1 LKKTALMIMILLV
14 AVSAYL
20 FSAEEMN
27 LTIDKAIDLALKNN
41 KNYLIS
47 QAEVKQYKY
56 KLRQNL
62 GFLPNVTLEGFK
74 NIDEKLMELEIPP
87 FFPGAEPTTT
97 TIDFTKNYEF
107 TFQVVQPVFAGGK
120 ILYSYKNA
128 RLDLNIARERHKN
141 TRKEVILQVKKVFF
155 NILVMKELLK
165 AHNEALQLAETNYR
179 NINENYKLGMASKYD
194 LLRAELAAASIK
206 PNILNVQKLLNV
218 SILNLKFMAGIPE
231 KSKIKVL
238 GKLNYSSYPLTL
250 AHLIDQSL
258 VTRSE
263 IRQLEMQMKKTANL
277 LKMAYGQFLPD
288 ISLIASYSYR
298 SDFFNFGKNN
308 WDSYYTINL
317 GISFPIFT
325 GLKRS
330 AQIGE
335 IKVMKKILNLNYKQ
349 LKETT
354 KLQIH
359 ELYMTIQ
366 QEYENI
372 QAGLKNIETAEEG
385 VRIAELTYN
394 EGLISILELNTSTN
408 DLTMAKVNFLQAV
421 YNYNIA
427 AAELEKISGIKINGG
442 NE

>member
-1 LKKTALMIMILLV
+1 MRKTILMIMILF
-14 AVSAYL
+14 AAACAYL
-20 FSAEEMN
+20 FSAEQVN
-27 LTIDKAIDLALKNN
+27 LTIDEAIDLALKNN

-56 KLRQNL
+56 RLRQNL

-74 NIDEKLMELEIPP
+74 NIDEKLMEFEMPP
-87 FFPGAEPTTT
+87 LFPGAEPTTT
-97 TIDFTKNYEF
+97 TIDFTKKYEF
-107 TFQVVQPVFAGGK
+107 TFQLVQPVFAGGK
-120 ILYSYKNA
+120 ILFSYKNA
-128 RLDLNIARERHKN
+128 RLDLDIAREKRKN
-141 TRKEVILQVKKVFF
+141 TRNDVILQVKKVFF

-165 AHNEALQLAETNYR
+165 AHNEALQLADTNYK

-231 KSKIKVL
+231 ENKIKVL
-238 GKLNYSSYPLTL
+238 GKLNYSRCLLKL
-250 AHLIDQSL
+250 AHLIDRSL
-258 VTRSE
+258 VARSE
-263 IRQLEMQMKKTANL
+263 IRQLEMQMKKASNF
-277 LKMAYGQFLPD
+277 LKMAYGQFLPG

-298 SDFFNFGKNN
+298 SDFFSFGKEN
-308 WDSYYTINL
+308 WDNYYTINL
-317 GISFPIFT
+317 GISFPIFL
-325 GLKRS
+325 GFKRS
-330 AQIGE
+330 ARVGE
-335 IKVMKKILNLNYKQ
+335 MKVMKKILDLNYKQ
-349 LKETT
+349 LKEAT

-372 QAGLKNIETAEEG
+372 QTGLKNIETANEG
-385 VRIAELTYN
+385 VRIAELTYH
-394 EGLISILELNTSTN
+394 EGLISILELNASTN
-408 DLTMAKVNFLQAV
+408 DLTKAKVNFLQAV

-427 AAELEKISGIKINGG
+427 SAELEKISGIKINGG

>member
-1 LKKTALMIMILLV
+1 MILILLV
-14 AVSAYL
+14 AVGTYM

-27 LTIDKAIDLALKNN
+27 LTIEKAIDLALKNN

-62 GFLPNVTLEGFK
+62 GFLPTMTLEGFK

-87 FFPGAEPTTT
+87 FFPGAEPMTT

-128 RLDLNIARERHKN
+128 RLDLNIAREKQKN
-141 TRKEVILQVKKVFF
+141 TSKEVILQVKKVFF

-194 LLRAELAAASIK
+194 LLRAELAIASIK
-206 PNILNVQKLLNV
+206 PNILNIQKLLNV

-238 GKLNYSSYPLTL
+238 GKLNYTSYPLKL
-250 AHLIDQSL
+250 AHVIDQSL
-258 VTRSE
+258 VARSE
-263 IRQLEMQMKKTANL
+263 IRQLEMQMKKTSNI

-308 WDSYYTINL
+308 WDNYYTINL

-325 GLKRS
+325 GFKRS

-394 EGLISILELNTSTN
+394 EGLISILELNASTN
-408 DLTMAKVNFLQAV
+408 DLTKAKVNFLQAV